1 MSTCLKIAV
10 AAALLAGAATIAVS
24 PPTSRSKDDGID
36 QMSSSPARPSEA
48 AMFTRH

>member
-24 PPTSRSKDDGID
+24 PPTSRSKDDGVE
-36 QMSSSPARPSEA
+36 QMGSSPALPSEA